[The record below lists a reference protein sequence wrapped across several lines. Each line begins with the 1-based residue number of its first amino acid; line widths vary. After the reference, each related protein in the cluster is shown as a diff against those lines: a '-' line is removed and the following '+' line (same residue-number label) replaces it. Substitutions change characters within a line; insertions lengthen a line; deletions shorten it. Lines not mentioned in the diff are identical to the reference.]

1 MSDEQ
6 LMESEFERNLCT
18 ELSER
23 EWLYENEG
31 KPTGWDIGLAMVPA
45 DVLHWLAT
53 QYPDE
58 YEKAV
63 PADLV
68 DEHKTAAERKLLQHI
83 TKELAKQTKMDAT
96 TGHPVGGLLGV
107 LRKGFTYAQVGRPAA
122 KFGRMMAFP
131 PANPNLVEV
140 VEAADSVRLRVLRQV
155 RFDTATNET
164 IDVVLT
170 ANGLPVVTM
179 ELKTDNTQTVNHA
192 IRQYKEDR
200 RPGKNRALLA
210 PGRAL
215 VHFAVSNDLV
225 YMTTKLDGEDT
236 VFLPFNQGSEGHEGN
251 PPSGTGSSSNYLW
264 REILTRPTFMRILK
278 DFALFEPSKSGKKDG
293 RLVFPRFHQLR
304 AVERVVADIEANGTG
319 KRYLIWHSAGSGK
332 TKTIAWL
339 SHRLIRHMS
348 SDSKST
354 FDSVI
359 VVTDRNVLDENIRHD
374 MNLVQSSKGLVV
386 SIGEKTGAKSP
397 QLKKALVEG
406 DHIITC
412 TLQTFPEVMKLIEDT
427 TELRGRRWAVVADE
441 AHSSQSGSAA
451 KKLKELLVDVDLDP
465 DDDDISADELLLA
478 KDSAI
483 AASSNITF
491 VALTATPKPKTLRLF
506 GTERDG
512 RWEAFDT
519 YTMAQAI
526 EEGFILDV
534 LTNYSTYDMFLRV
547 KNTLEGKTE
556 IRVDTGEAVTNIVRF
571 ARLHPTAIAQKVH
584 VVIEHFRRNVM
595 ETLSGEARAM
605 VVTSSRIEALSW
617 SKKMNAYLAEQ
628 GYTDMNT
635 LVAFSG
641 SLTDDTGES
650 VTEVS
655 LNNRSDVARAF
666 REEDESRVLIVA
678 NKFQT
683 GFDEPRLMAMYVDK
697 KLTGVATVQTLSRL
711 NRTYPGKT
719 APMVVDFRNSPAS
732 IQKDFKLYYSD
743 AHVEGDVDPN
753 ALYTLGERLDTAGM
767 YSHDEMDAV
776 ANAFLSDSGGE
787 AIAATLAPIKNR
799 WNGQMRQAVLS
810 KDKAKRNELEHFRAD
825 VISYRNAWQFLSQIV
840 DYQDA
845 DLARRAILATLL
857 ARNLRTDGEDYDDSY
872 LEGVQLSG
880 VKLVPSAI
888 GEDHSLSEGSSEGIK
903 LPTFDG
909 EHEGG
914 EAISQRGPLDEA
926 IDKVNEMFQAKGV
939 DVSPESVSGFIT
951 TFWGFLDA
959 NEEAVAM
966 AKNNTAAQLKASEG
980 FSGAVGLAVL
990 KTVSEAQEIQSYLTD
1005 PAFLEAITDIAAD
1018 ALHTRYRRAQK
1029 PGTVVI
1035 DLAED
1040 ARTARKALGAL
1051 AFLEDGWLDGEAGQA
1066 ISTQVINRSVEVI
1079 DAMTNLGN
1087 VTKSVFPTEEGGVRF
1102 YWPDAVNQLSIE
1114 VETSGALYVHTA
1126 DVAAGSYQDAVV
1138 PGGADLSDRLAAWLV
1153 ENDADDE

>member
-1 MSDEQ
+1 MSDAQ

-18 ELSER
+18 ELSKR
-23 EWLYENEG
+23 GWMYENGG

-68 DEHKTAAERKLLQHI
+68 DEPKTTAERKLLQHI

-107 LRKGFTYAQVGRPAA
+107 LRRGFTYAQVGRPAA
-122 KFGRMMAFP
+122 KFGPMMEFP
-131 PANPNLVEV
+131 PANPNLTEV

-164 IDVVLT
+164 IDVVLL
-170 ANGLPVVTM
+170 ANGLPVVTI
-179 ELKTDNTQTVNHA
+179 ELKTDNTQTVIHA
-192 IRQYKEDR
+192 IRQYKDDR

-225 YMTTKLDGEDT
+225 YMTTKLEGEDT
-236 VFLPFNQGSEGHEGN
+236 VFLPFNQGNEGHEGN
-251 PPSGTGSSSNYLW
+251 PPSGTGSSTNYLW
-264 REILTRPTFMRILK
+264 RETLARPTFMRILK

-304 AVERVVADIEANGTG
+304 AVERVVGDIEANGTG

-339 SHRLIRHMS
+339 SHRLIRHMG

-386 SIGEKTGAKSP
+386 SVGEKSGAKSP
-397 QLKKALVEG
+397 QLKAALVEG

-427 TELRGRRWAVVADE
+427 KELRGRRWAVVADE

-465 DDDDISADELLLA
+465 DDEDISADDLLLA

-491 VALTATPKPKTLRLF
+491 VALTATPKAKTLRLF

-547 KNTLEGKTE
+547 KNAVEDEQE
-556 IRVDTGEAVTNIVRF
+556 IRVNTGEAVTNIVRF
-571 ARLHPTAIAQKVH
+571 ARLHPTAIAQKVR

-595 ETLSGEARAM
+595 DMLGGEARAM
-605 VVTSSRIEALSW
+605 VVTSSRIEAHSW
-617 SKKMNAYLAEQ
+617 SKKMNAYLDEQ
-628 GYTDMNT
+628 GYTDMKT

-641 SLTDDTGES
+641 SLTDEDTGES

-666 REEDESRVLIVA
+666 REEGEYRVLIVA

-683 GFDEPRLMAMYVDK
+683 GFDEPRLLAMYVDK

-743 AHVEGDVDPN
+743 AYVEGDVDPN
-753 ALYTLGERLDTAGM
+753 ALYTLGERLDTADI
-767 YSHDEMDAV
+767 YTHDEMDAV
-776 ANAFLSDSGGE
+776 TDAFLADSGGE
-787 AIAATLAPIKNR
+787 AIQQALAPIKNR

-810 KDKAKRNELEHFRAD
+810 KDKVKREELEQFRAD

-840 DYQDA
+840 DYQDL

-857 ARNLRTDGEDYDDSY
+857 ARNLHSDGEDYDDSY

-880 VKLVPSAI
+880 VKLVPAAI

-909 EHEGG
+909 EHKGG
-914 EAISQRGPLDEA
+914 VGTPQRGPLDEA
-926 IDKVNEMFQAKGV
+926 IDKVNQMFQAKGV

-966 AKNNTAAQLKASEG
+966 AKNNTVAQLKASEG

-990 KTVSEAQEIQSYLTD
+990 KTVSEAQEIQSYMTD
-1005 PAFLEAITDIAAD
+1005 PAFLQAITDIAAD
-1018 ALHTRYRRAQK
+1018 TIHTQYRTPVDVRNDPDQ
-1029 PGTVVI
+1029 
-1035 DLAED
+1035 AEG
-1040 ARTARKALGAL
+1040 ARTARMALGVL
-1051 AFLEDGWLDGEAGQA
+1051 ASLEEGWVDGDAGEA
-1066 ISTQVINRSVEVI
+1066 ISTEVI
-1079 DAMTNLGN
+1079 SRGAQLIDVMEDLGN
-1087 VTKSVFPTEEGGVRF
+1087 VTGSVFPTEQGGVRF
-1102 YWPDAVNQLSIE
+1102 YWPDAENQLTIE
-1114 VETSGALYVHTA
+1114 VEPSGALYIHTV
-1126 DVAAGSYQDAVV
+1126 DVAAGTFRDEAV
-1138 PGGADLSDRLAAWLV
+1138 PTDADLTERLARWLA
-1153 ENDADDE
+1153 EEGGDYE